1 MMTLFRIAITALMV
15 FVPSAALFSISYR
28 PPYEDTTLNK
38 ILAVLIVISAAV
50 MTLSAAAGAL
60 MLIWG

>member
-15 FVPSAALFSISYR
+15 FIVSSSLFRVRYN
-28 PPYEDTTLNK
+28 PCMDAKLDY

-60 MLIWG
+60 MFIWG